1 MQVVIRSLSVLRLL
15 GGSTRGY
22 TLVEISERLEL
33 PVASMHRVLA
43 VLEKERFVMR
53 SPINRRYFLGPDA
66 RDLGKST
73 DAQKSPLVVAH
84 RAVAEASELS
94 GETVFLSE
102 LTAGRVVCSALS
114 QSAHPLRLYVR
125 VGQEMPLHAAASARV
140 LLAWRNVD
148 EVRDL
153 LVGTPF
159 LSFTKDTPQSVE
171 QVLER
176 LQLIRSRGFDTCE
189 SELDENVWA
198 ISAPVF
204 SASGEVVASVTLAAP
219 GQRMLTTK
227 SREAA
232 IAVIKAAASRM
243 SAGLG
248 WSDGS
253 QLERSNPEQK
263 ARTR

>member
-1 MQVVIRSLSVLRLL
+1 MQVVTRSLSVLRLL
-15 GGSTRGY
+15 GGSTRGF

-43 VLEKERFVMR
+43 VLEKERFVTR
-53 SPINRRYFLGPDA
+53 SPANRRYFLGPDA
-66 RDLGKST
+66 RELGKAT
-73 DAQKSPLVVAH
+73 DTQKSPLVVAH
-84 RAVAEASELS
+84 HAVAEASELS

-140 LLAWRNVD
+140 LLAWRDVD
-148 EVRDL
+148 EVREL
-153 LVGTPF
+153 LDGTPF
-159 LSFTKDTPQSVE
+159 LSFTKDTPHSVE
-171 QVLER
+171 QVLDR
-176 LQLIRSRGFDTCE
+176 LQLIRTRGFDTCE

-219 GQRMLTTK
+219 GQRMLSEK
-227 SREAA
+227 SRAAA
-232 IAVIKAAASRM
+232 IAVIESAASRM
-243 SAGLG
+243 SLGLG
-248 WSDGS
+248 WVDGAH
-253 QLERSNPEQK
+253 
-263 ARTR
+263 ARKV